1 MLQFFRKLLRRSSP
15 SVNGTYRTFK
25 NAPLSPNTP
34 YVSPDQFS
42 ATGAQ
47 ITGFVQQSVHPA
59 NPAGFHPM
67 PPTCSTA
74 TSAQPAP
81 APVGP
86 QPVPSSPSQSA
97 QLMRTAEPA
106 NEPAMPVIP
115 SQPRPTPA
123 QTPQPVSLDQS
134 SVPKQEPKLS
144 RSEQVVSQSSPS
156 KKKAPS
162 DQAAKKYQ
170 LEDASEWRKNLN
182 RTLERER
189 QNLVLNTWPTP
200 PSKEDL
206 EELERRRAKIKKE
219 AEAEAK
225 RREKR
230 KEIAAKEAEQDK
242 LWQKELGLYDE
253 EADLI
258 AQSRR
263 LDEQEQTAGDVLAK
277 LGGVLEGLVYAYRFS
292 GEIERSY
299 HLVFQERGRA
309 DDLLETAKEK
319 VQARKRQ
326 VIEEQGVVYTQRQKL
341 TAEIEDLEEEI
352 RKIP

>member
-1 MLQFFRKLLRRSSP
+1 MLQFFRKLLRCSSP

-34 YVSPDQFS
+34 YVSPNQFS

-81 APVGP
+81 APVGS
-86 QPVPSSPSQSA
+86 QPVQPVTPAGFSTASEAPTVPFPSV
-97 QLMRTAEPA
+97 
-106 NEPAMPVIP
+106 PV
-115 SQPRPTPA
+115 PA

-134 SVPKQEPKLS
+134 SVPKQKPKLS

-189 QNLVLNTWPTP
+189 QNLGLNTWPTP

-219 AEAEAK
+219 AEAESK
-225 RREKR
+225 RWEKR

-263 LDEQEQTAGDVLAK
+263 LDEQEQIAGDVLAK

>member
-42 ATGAQ
+42 ATGAP
-47 ITGFVQQSVHPA
+47 ITGFVQQSVQPA
-59 NPAGFHPM
+59 NPAGFQPM

-74 TSAQPAP
+74 MSAQPVP

-86 QPVPSSPSQSA
+86 QPVQPVTPAGFSTASEAPTVPFPSG
-97 QLMRTAEPA
+97 T
-106 NEPAMPVIP
+106 V
-115 SQPRPTPA
+115 PA

-189 QNLVLNTWPTP
+189 QNLGLNTWPTP

-230 KEIAAKEAEQDK
+230 KEIAAKETEQDK
-242 LWQKELGLYDE
+242 LLQQERDLYE
-253 EADLI
+253 EEDMLNAK
-258 AQSRR
+258 SRR
-263 LDEQEQTAGDVLAK
+263 LDEQEQIVGEVLAR
-277 LGGVLEGLVYAYRFS
+277 LGGALEGLAYAYRFS